1 MATEL
6 TIKSLMTELG
16 SIKTEIKTRRE
27 GLKKL
32 TDREKEI
39 KEKIQA
45 FLKEKNQAGV
55 KDKTQGMAV
64 ITEKVCK
71 TVRKKKNEMKQ
82 DTLNV
87 LRHYMDDN
95 KAQKIF
101 SEMEE
106 SKKGDKIEK
115 DVLKIMKI

>member
-27 GLKKL
+27 ALKKL

>member
-27 GLKKL
+27 ALKKL

-115 DVLKIMKI
+115 DILKIMKI

>member
-27 GLKKL
+27 ALKKL

-64 ITEKVCK
+64 ITEKVSK